1 MKKLIIAAILAAS
14 STTMFA
20 QGGTNSPYS
29 MYGFGTLAEQTSGFN
44 RGMDGLALGFR
55 EHNQINY
62 LNPASYS
69 NLDSLTFIFDAGVS
83 FHKTNYSEGGRKVNR
98 NNASFEYVVA
108 AFRLAKRVGFSFGLI
123 PYSNVGYSFTGNG
136 NVNDHTSTIG
146 PSTTYTN
153 TYSGDGGLRQVYIG
167 AGWEP
172 VKGLSV
178 GANVSYF
185 WGKINRSITN
195 SYSESYVNTLSKR
208 YISEVTSFKFDFG
221 LQYEARLGGNN
232 RVTLGLIYGLG
243 HKLGSD
249 PKCIVT
255 STNSQTSVAH
265 SDTLMIENG
274 LSIPHSF
281 GGGLVWNHKNRLKL
295 GFDYQVQKWSKL
307 DTPVL
312 TYQNEKPTYHLV
324 NGLYKDRQKMTF
336 GGDYCAN
343 ERSHSFFG
351 RMHYRAGFS
360 YATPYIK
367 VNDQNGPKE
376 FSVSAGVGIPIV
388 NSYNNRSMLNISAQW
403 TNRSASGLIKENSF
417 RINVGLTFNERW
429 FAKFKVD

>member
-1 MKKLIIAAILAAS
+1 
-14 STTMFA
+14 
-20 QGGTNSPYS
+20 
-29 MYGFGTLAEQTSGFN
+29 
-44 RGMDGLALGFR
+44 
-55 EHNQINY
+55 
-62 LNPASYS
+62 
-69 NLDSLTFIFDAGVS
+69 
-83 FHKTNYSEGGRKVNR
+83 
-98 NNASFEYVVA
+98 
-108 AFRLAKRVGFSFGLI
+108 
-123 PYSNVGYSFTGNG
+123 
-136 NVNDHTSTIG
+136 
-146 PSTTYTN
+146 
-153 TYSGDGGLRQVYIG
+153 
-167 AGWEP
+167 
-172 VKGLSV
+172 
-178 GANVSYF
+178 
-185 WGKINRSITN
+185 
-195 SYSESYVNTLSKR
+195 
-208 YISEVTSFKFDFG
+208 
-221 LQYEARLGGNN
+221 
-232 RVTLGLIYGLG
+232 
-243 HKLGSD
+243 
-249 PKCIVT
+249 
-255 STNSQTSVAH
+255 
-265 SDTLMIENG
+265 
-274 LSIPHSF
+274 
-281 GGGLVWNHKNRLKL
+281 VWNHKNRLKL
-295 GFDYQVQKWSKL
+295 GFDYQVKKWSKL